1 MHIPQA
7 EKENSDEEE
16 DFYFPESR
24 SSSQLTSD
32 RGDQPISD
40 RSGSDSVERLLTEQ
54 EIAELD
60 KRLEDVLD
68 RLKQQRDDYEKWED
82 DLNARRLKVFG
93 RLKVLNSC
101 HRKRLEM
108 YETVKGYIQGKKPT
122 APTCD
127 KEKIN
132 TWKHFQR
139 KLDKF
144 VFVFLDWVTN
154 TWL

>member
-7 EKENSDEEE
+7 ETENSDEEE

-60 KRLEDVLD
+60 KRLEDVVE
-68 RLKQQRDDYEKWED
+68 RLKQQRDDYEKWENA
-82 DLNARRLKVFG
+82 LNARRLKVFG
-93 RLKVLNSC
+93 RLKVLNRC
-101 HRKRLEM
+101 HHKRLEM
-108 YETVKGYIQGKKPT
+108 YETVKGYIQGEKPT
-122 APTCD
+122 TSTCD
-127 KEKIN
+127 NDKIN
-132 TWKHFQR
+132 KMKT
-139 KLDKF
+139 LS
-144 VFVFLDWVTN
+144 V
-154 TWL
+154 